1 MPLEP
6 ASDVKF
12 EICHVLFMDVVGY
25 SKLRINQQ
33 SELLRELNEIV
44 SGTSQFC
51 KADAAGKLIRLPT
64 GDGMALV
71 FRINPEA
78 PARCALEISQA
89 LKSHPNIQ
97 LRMGVHSGLVNEVA
111 DVNQRANIAGAG
123 INIAQRVMD
132 CGDAG
137 HILISKHAAEDLEQ
151 YEHWQPHLHDLGECE
166 VKHGARVHVV
176 NLYTEELGN
185 SETPEKFKQAAGAR
199 GVAAPA
205 ISKPVERSTTRR
217 WATVGALFLVIA
229 AVVSG
234 LVIFLAK
241 RLPPSRVSST
251 ITPEK
256 SIAVLPFENLS
267 GDPSN
272 AYFTEGV
279 QEEILTRLSKIA
291 ELKVISRASTQR
303 FKSSPDNLP
312 QIAKQLGVANIL
324 QGSVQKA
331 ADQVRVSVQL
341 INAASDTHLWAES
354 FDRKLTDIF
363 AVETDIA
370 KAIAETLR
378 VRLTGA
384 ERQQLAKRPTEN
396 LIAFQYYMQGRSYS
410 QRRTRDDLLTA
421 IRYCEKSIEEDQNYA
436 LAYAGL
442 ADAYTNLGAFG
453 YVAPIEGRRKGEE
466 AARKALALDENLAEA
481 HVAFG
486 QTYVQFSPSNFS
498 LGDREL
504 RRAIDLSPSLATA
517 HFYLG
522 ISLVRQ
528 GRVDEGLEELL
539 KAREFDPLS
548 SITAR
553 AVTLPYYLKRDYVRA
568 LELLRQASELGRAFS
583 STFEIGIYIQNRLFD
598 EALAELK
605 KAERDRKNDPILIYD
620 TGTVY
625 AARGE
630 RAEALQIIKNLEE
643 MSGTSLSE
651 AQWIAKIYAA
661 LNEKE
666 QALTWLERGLATGAI
681 GFFYKDEPVWDSI
694 RSNPRFKAVVTK
706 VFSPQDGSTR

>member
-1 MPLEP
+1 
-6 ASDVKF
+6 VKF

-442 ADAYTNLGAFG
+442 ADAYTNLRAFG

-568 LELLRQASELGRAFS
+568 LELLRQASELGRVFS